1 MIIINNSFVY
11 MEASYLKKKKDKIT
25 IRSSTEEY
33 FERLLELIREIRFLQ
48 IDNEFHRLI
57 FECTGKIK

>member
-33 FERLLELIREIRFLQ
+33 FERLLERIREIRF
-48 IDNEFHRLI
+48 
-57 FECTGKIK
+57 FEARCHCLPTAKMV

>member
-33 FERLLELIREIRFLQ
+33 FERLLELIREICF
-48 IDNEFHRLI
+48 
-57 FECTGKIK
+57 FEARCYYLPTAKMV